1 MMRLMT
7 SGNRNYN
14 LWAAQNFC
22 GCYCY
27 TPYRPYTETEL
38 DIKLDFI
45 YDYSGIILIQVSPY
59 RLSSPH
65 LNLNL
70 LIYNLAHILKLQN
83 C

>member
-1 MMRLMT
+1 MLK
-7 SGNRNYN
+7 NI
-14 LWAAQNFC
+14 C

-27 TPYRPYTETEL
+27 TPYRPYTETVI
-38 DIKLDFI
+38 DIEINFI
-45 YDYSGIILIQVSPY
+45 YDYNYIILIQVSPY
-59 RLSSPH
+59 RLSSPY